1 MTPLEGEDPGAAL
14 VAVTHARALP
24 QSTEVVGT
32 VCMVDGELVVHL
44 QPSAVREA
52 TTRRLPRDPDPQPTT
67 LAALPFMRY
76 VGPLTADQ
84 AAQCR
89 ADVAHRQARRRS
101 WRRWWR
107 WWR

>member
-1 MTPLEGEDPGAAL
+1 MTPRLDAEDRGSAL
-14 VAVTHARALP
+14 VAVTHARAVP
-24 QSTEVVGT
+24 RSTEVVGT
-32 VCMVDGELVVHL
+32 VHMVDGELVVHL
-44 QPSAVREA
+44 QPSGVREA

-89 ADVAHRQARRRS
+89 ADVARRQARRQRS

-107 WWR
+107 